1 MNASPYLHLFN
12 KKQTI
17 KKCLWCIKLNIVLTI
32 LFSRFFLNL
41 RKIPIIAYIPPKNS
55 AGDLCIVS
63 NYSHVH
69 HYKTSNATMQTK
81 KEYTPP
87 QVGVFYAKH
96 LHLLQDFSIDD
107 AEFYGDG
114 QDFNSDE
121 P

>member
-1 MNASPYLHLFN
+1 
-12 KKQTI
+12 
-17 KKCLWCIKLNIVLTI
+17 
-32 LFSRFFLNL
+32 
-41 RKIPIIAYIPPKNS
+41 
-55 AGDLCIVS
+55 
-63 NYSHVH
+63 
-69 HYKTSNATMQTK
+69 MQTK